1 MDLVQRRLK
10 MSEEEVE
17 PIVVTVDD
25 QNLPIIQSVVTGL
38 ESAGM
43 KVDRVLPVTGIIT
56 GAVSQSKLEGL
67 RKVPGVANIE
77 VDRQMEAI

>member
-1 MDLVQRRLK
+1 

-17 PIVVTVDD
+17 AIVVTVDD
-25 QNLPIIQSVVTGL
+25 ENLPIIQSVVTGL

-67 RKVPGVANIE
+67 RKVSGVAHVE
-77 VDRQMEAI
+77 VDREMKAI

>member
-1 MDLVQRRLK
+1 

-38 ESAGM
+38 EAAGM

-77 VDRQMEAI
+77 VEGGMEAI

>member
-17 PIVVTVDD
+17 QIVVTVDD

-43 KVDRVLPVTGIIT
+43 KVDQVLPVTGIIT

-67 RKVPGVANIE
+67 RKVTGVANIE
-77 VDRQMEAI
+77 VDGEMEAI

>member
-1 MDLVQRRLK
+1 

-43 KVDRVLPVTGIIT
+43 KVDQVLPVTGIIT
-56 GAVSQSKLEGL
+56 GTVSQSKLEGL

-77 VDRQMEAI
+77 VEGGMEAI

>member
-1 MDLVQRRLK
+1 

-43 KVDRVLPVTGIIT
+43 KVDQVLPVTGIIT

-77 VDRQMEAI
+77 IDGEMEAI

>member
-1 MDLVQRRLK
+1 
-10 MSEEEVE
+10 MSEEELE
-17 PIVVTVDD
+17 QIVVTVDD

-67 RKVPGVANIE
+67 RKVSGVAHVE
-77 VDRQMEAI
+77 VDREMKAI

>member
-1 MDLVQRRLK
+1 
-10 MSEEEVE
+10 MSEEELE

-67 RKVPGVANIE
+67 RSVPGVADVE
-77 VDRQMEAI
+77 VDRPMQAI

>member
-1 MDLVQRRLK
+1 

-17 PIVVTVDD
+17 PIIVTVDD

-43 KVDRVLPVTGIIT
+43 KVDQVLPVTGIIT

-77 VDRQMEAI
+77 VDGEMEAI

>member
-1 MDLVQRRLK
+1 

-17 PIVVTVDD
+17 QIVVTVDD

-43 KVDRVLPVTGIIT
+43 KVDQVLPVTGIIT

-67 RKVPGVANIE
+67 RKVTGVANIE
-77 VDRQMEAI
+77 VDGEMEAI

>member
-1 MDLVQRRLK
+1 
-10 MSEEEVE
+10 MSEEEIE
-17 PIVVTVDD
+17 QIVVTVDD

-43 KVDRVLPVTGIIT
+43 KVDQMLPVTGIIT
-56 GAVSQSKLEGL
+56 GTVSQSKLEGL

-77 VDRQMEAI
+77 VDGEMQAI

>member
-1 MDLVQRRLK
+1 

-17 PIVVTVDD
+17 QIVVTVDD
-25 QNLPIIQSVVTGL
+25 ENLAIIQSVVTGL

-43 KVDRVLPVTGIIT
+43 QVDRVLPVTGIIT

-67 RKVPGVANIE
+67 RKVAGVAHVE
-77 VDRQMEAI
+77 VDREMEAI

>member
-1 MDLVQRRLK
+1 MA
-10 MSEEEVE
+10 EEEVE

-25 QNLPIIQSVVTGL
+25 QNLPIIQFVVTGL

-56 GAVSQSKLEGL
+56 GAVSQSKLERL
-67 RKVPGVANIE
+67 RKVPGVAHVE
-77 VDRQMEAI
+77 VDREMEAI

>member
-1 MDLVQRRLK
+1 

-43 KVDRVLPVTGIIT
+43 KVDQVLPVTGIIT
-56 GAVSQSKLEGL
+56 GAVSQSKLEAL
-67 RKVPGVANIE
+67 RSVPGVAHVE
-77 VDRQMEAI
+77 VDREMEAI

>member
-1 MDLVQRRLK
+1 

-17 PIVVTVDD
+17 QIVVTVDD

-43 KVDRVLPVTGIIT
+43 KVDQVLPVTGIIT
-56 GAVSQSKLEGL
+56 GTVSQSKLEGL

-77 VDRQMEAI
+77 VDGGMEAL

>member
-1 MDLVQRRLK
+1 
-10 MSEEEVE
+10 MSEEELE
-17 PIVVTVDD
+17 QIVVTVDD

-43 KVDRVLPVTGIIT
+43 KVDRVLPVTGIIA
-56 GAVSQSKLEGL
+56 GAVSQSKLEEL

-77 VDRQMEAI
+77 VDGEMEAI

>member
-1 MDLVQRRLK
+1 

-43 KVDRVLPVTGIIT
+43 KVDQVLPVTGIIT
-56 GAVSQSKLEGL
+56 GTVSQSKLEGL

-77 VDRQMEAI
+77 VDGEMEAI

>member
-1 MDLVQRRLK
+1 
-10 MSEEEVE
+10 MSEEQVE
-17 PIVVTVDD
+17 QIVVTVDD

-43 KVDRVLPVTGIIT
+43 KVDQVLPVTGIIT

-67 RKVPGVANIE
+67 RKVPGVAHVE
-77 VDRQMEAI
+77 VDREMQAI